1 MLLFWFL
8 ASPLVCFMFNKFVE
22 SVSLNASKHNSLV
35 NCTIM
40 ASFWW
45 GLYFVR

>member
-22 SVSLNASKHNSLV
+22 SVSQLEVSLKSV
-35 NCTIM
+35 EI
-40 ASFWW
+40 
-45 GLYFVR
+45 